1 MCPYDDFFNK
11 SLIIFLFFN
20 IVFILI
26 YFERFKYFLIFKNL
40 IYLEKFLNIFIGVIS
55 TLKVKKNNFFLY
67 FFSTFIMILNFNL
80 MSIYP
85 YSFAVTSHINFTF
98 FIALSFFFGLLLIA
112 LNFKNIFFFSLFY
125 PSGSPLIVTFILIPI
140 EFLSFFMRVF
150 SLSIRLFANI
160 MAGHLL
166 MKVLAKFSWSFLINI
181 NYFILFYFLS
191 ILIIFVFILEI
202 CIAIVQAYIFIVLQ
216 ITYFSEIFN

>member
-1 MCPYDDFFNK
+1 
-11 SLIIFLFFN
+11 
-20 IVFILI
+20 
-26 YFERFKYFLIFKNL
+26 
-40 IYLEKFLNIFIGVIS
+40 
-55 TLKVKKNNFFLY
+55 
-67 FFSTFIMILNFNL
+67 
-80 MSIYP
+80 
-85 YSFAVTSHINFTF
+85 
-98 FIALSFFFGLLLIA
+98 
-112 LNFKNIFFFSLFY
+112 
-125 PSGSPLIVTFILIPI
+125 
-140 EFLSFFMRVF
+140 
-150 SLSIRLFANI
+150 

>member
-166 MKVLAKFSWSFLINI
+166 MKVLAKFS
-181 NYFILFYFLS
+181 
-191 ILIIFVFILEI
+191 
-202 CIAIVQAYIFIVLQ
+202 
-216 ITYFSEIFN
+216 